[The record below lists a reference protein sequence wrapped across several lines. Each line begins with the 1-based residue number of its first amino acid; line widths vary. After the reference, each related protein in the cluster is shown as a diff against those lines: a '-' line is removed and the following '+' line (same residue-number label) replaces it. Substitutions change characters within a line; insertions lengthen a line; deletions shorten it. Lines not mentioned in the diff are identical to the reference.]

1 MWSLVVVSM
10 TPVLG
15 HAPNLVERGEHEA
28 VQHFGAE
35 GAVEAFDVG
44 VLGRLAV
51 QDTHQLDVLPLCSLL
66 QRGADELRVVVH
78 A

>member
-1 MWSLVVVSM
+1 MVVAV
-10 TPVLG
+10 TPVFG
-15 HAPNLVERGEHEA
+15 HTADFSKRGEHVA

-35 GAVEAFDVG
+35 GAVKAFDVG